1 MKILC
6 HQRKM
11 IYTHVQIHQD
21 LRQWQMFEKENEMNT
36 HNTTALAQVF
46 KQKLNDN
53 PRLIY
58 GNIYK
63 INNHT
68 KT

>member
-1 MKILC
+1 
-6 HQRKM
+6 M
-11 IYTHVQIHQD
+11 IYTHVQIQQD
-21 LRQWQMFEKENEMNT
+21 LRQWQMFEKEKEMDT
-36 HNTTALAQVF
+36 HDTTALAQVF